1 MWEPMKSCFAAPSGG
16 IQENSGDEM
25 KKWKLVAGVLLVLA
39 FGILVGLLGTGFY
52 HQYLSDRFRKDPE
65 ERKAFILKKFS
76 DRLDLTE
83 AQQNV
88 FRTVIDQTDQHRR
101 AQLSKNRSELNK
113 IREESYLEMKKV
125 LNPEQQNRFDELIRE
140 IRERYKFKSPT
151 DRKKN

>member
-1 MWEPMKSCFAAPSGG
+1 M
-16 IQENSGDEM
+16 
-25 KKWKLVAGVLLVLA
+25 LVFVFGVLI
-39 FGILVGLLGTGFY
+39 GSLGTGFY

-83 AQQNV
+83 AQQDV
-88 FRTVIDQTDQHRR
+88 FRSVIDQTDQQRR

-125 LNPEQQNRFDELIRE
+125 LNPDQQNTFDALIKE
-140 IRERYKFKSPT
+140 IRERYKFKSPM

>member
-1 MWEPMKSCFAAPSGG
+1 
-16 IQENSGDEM
+16 M
-25 KKWKLVAGVLLVLA
+25 KKWKLVAGVLLVFAL
-39 FGILVGLLGTGFY
+39 GILIGLLGSGFY
-52 HQYLSDRFRKDPE
+52 HHYLSDRFRKDPAE
-65 ERKAFILKKFS
+65 KKAFILKKFS

-88 FRTVIDQTDQHRR
+88 FRAVIDQTDQQRR

-125 LNPEQQNRFDELIRE
+125 LTPDQQNTFDEFIKE